1 MPSFF
6 RFSTRH
12 TASHRSFRAWP
23 LALLFRELQRMLY
36 SHVCA
41 QTSCMIQLTA
51 HVTLEFAEAPFFAVG
66 ILWTMVP
73 LMFIHAFSC
82 AQLAA
87 IQALCVTGRTF
98 SRSLRHVF
106 LRSVDYSTS
115 MGAASSSHA
124 SCAVCPRCFRIDL
137 ALCLHPI
144 AQPLARDC
152 GSVHLNIPCGT
163 GPLL

>member
-23 LALLFRELQRMLY
+23 LALLFRDLQRMLY

-41 QTSCMIQLTA
+41 QASCMIHLTA

-73 LMFIHAFSC
+73 LMLIHTFSC

-87 IQALCVTGRTF
+87 VQTLCVTGRTF

-106 LRSVDYSTS
+106 LRSADSCAS
-115 MGAASSSHA
+115 MGAASIHD
-124 SCAVCPRCFRIDL
+124 SCVVWPLRFRIDL
-137 ALCLHPI
+137 ALNCTLSPI
-144 AQPLARDC
+144 PWREIAEAY
-152 GSVHLNIPCGT
+152 I
-163 GPLL
+163 